1 MGEPGH
7 PGAPL
12 TVGVVGLGRLGAAV
26 AAACARNGLPVRLTA
41 TRTGGWSAH
50 AVPAVLVDAS
60 GHDGAGAAIDYAERH
75 RLPLVE
81 CVSDLDDVQQA
92 ALDRLA
98 RRVPVVRAVNLT
110 VGNYLQTRLIS
121 RLAALDAGLAKAGL
135 SGQAGLLDR
144 HPTSKAHRPSA
155 TVTALAGTWEQHS
168 GQPAAD
174 VASLRAGPA
183 VSDHDLLW
191 SRGGESL
198 LLRHAV
204 TSLDACAA
212 GVLAAVRWAG
222 RAAPGRYSMHQVF
235 DSILEGP

>member
-1 MGEPGH
+1 MGEPAC
-7 PGAPL
+7 PAAAL
-12 TVGVVGLGRLGAAV
+12 TIGVVGLGRLGTAV
-26 AAACARNGLPVRLTA
+26 AAACADHSLPVRLTA
-41 TRTGGWSAH
+41 TRTGGWSARS
-50 AVPAVLVDAS
+50 VPAVLVDAS
-60 GHDGAGAAIDYAERH
+60 GRDGAGAAIGYAERH

-81 CVSDLDDVQQA
+81 CVSDLDDDQEA
-92 ALDRLA
+92 ALAGLA
-98 RRVPVVRAVNLT
+98 ELTPVVRAVNLT
-110 VGNYLQTRLIS
+110 VGNYLQTRLVS
-121 RLAALDAGLAKAGL
+121 QLALLDAGLAKAGL
-135 SGQAGLLDR
+135 SGQAGLLER

-155 TVTALAGTWEQHS
+155 TATALAGTWEQHAS
-168 GQPAAD
+168 RPAAD

-212 GVLAAVRWAG
+212 GVIAAVRWA
-222 RAAPGRYSMHQVF
+222 AQAPPGRYSMHQVF